1 MTYRLQ
7 YKHIPVPVSD
17 WGNWHNQGV
26 YETLE
31 DAYGQFDHEEK
42 IHPRVDHRVVDANGK
57 EIPRGGEPVTA
68 VRWHIQNRYRG
79 SKLWQ
84 DHTIYHNEQMA
95 ISTFAKLPFGST
107 TEYRLIS
114 RVTTAVDTVVR
125 SEPTPPFKWTTGRW
139 THGADSGQIVYSVI
153 KVDGDDAVMTWRS
166 NSGQLFSNV
175 VNVRENCKNL
185 YTRIGDL

>member
-1 MTYRLQ
+1 MTYYIRFRRPA
-7 YKHIPVPVSD
+7 ISESD
-17 WGNWHNQGV
+17 WMPWHFV
-26 YETLE
+26 SSHVTLE
-31 DAYGQFDHEEK
+31 EAYEK
-42 IHPRVDHRVVDANGK
+42 LDSEKGVHTKCDYHVVD
-57 EIPRGGEPVTA
+57 EHEQVIPRGGEPVTS
-68 VRWHIQNRYRG
+68 VKWHIQNRYRG

-84 DHTIYHNEQMA
+84 DHTIYHNEQIA

-139 THGADSGQIVYSVI
+139 THSADSGQTVYSVI

-166 NSGQLFSNV
+166 NRGQLFSNV
-175 VNVRENCKNL
+175 VNVRENCNNL